1 LRAGALL
8 LLILFVDGSA
18 GSTDLDSTYEVAR
31 TALAR
36 GELDRAR
43 SMAVG
48 GRASSAATA
57 EQRELFALLEA
68 ETLVQRGQAP
78 AAMELIARTPQSGAP
93 RALVRRLM
101 THGYALTVG
110 GDHLGAE
117 QQLARAAAIA
127 AKRVPDLSAE
137 IALLRCTPAFRL
149 NQFERQARLARDA
162 IAGARQHQQFFI
174 LANALNNLGLAEMN
188 RDQWEDALDH
198 FNRAARLARALGA
211 TWSSA
216 VMTGNVG
223 WCYQQLGDLDEAA
236 SRFQVA
242 ERVAEELG
250 VLRYQPTWLANIAN
264 VYLARRQFA
273 EALPYAER
281 SLAAAQR
288 YGESGKLA
296 TSLSN
301 LALVQIALGRYDIAA
316 RLNDDAAAIWRRLED
331 HRNQR
336 YTLLNAAQIDAATGN
351 AERALVV
358 LAKLAREAADQPP
371 LRWQAQALAAA
382 IESRRGH
389 VTEAEALYEAALE
402 TGDSARAA
410 VQESDAY
417 LFAFETNLIR
427 FYDEMIDLLIT
438 SGRKLDALRVAERS
452 RGRTLLEGKGVLK
465 RGHAAQR
472 SLDAR
477 ALARR
482 YSATI
487 LSYWLAPEHSLV
499 WVVTADEVTV
509 VPLSAS
515 AAVNEEIK
523 NYRDEIVRGRASVN
537 SVHGARLYQTLVAPA
552 VAVAHAPTS
561 RFIIVPDGRL
571 EAMNFETFIV
581 PAPAPHYWIEDA
593 TVTYTP
599 SLTLLAADVT
609 SRGVG
614 AANLLV
620 MGNIPPRGAE
630 FPALGRA
637 GEEINDVA
645 RHFAPGHRVV
655 LEAQRATPAAY
666 TASNP
671 RQFDYVHFVAHGMAS
686 AHAPLDSAVVLAG
699 GNLTGHEIVK
709 SGLTAKLVTVSSC
722 NSAGSRTYAGEGL
735 VGLAWAFL
743 RAGSRRVVAAQ
754 WDVSDTA
761 TPTLMD
767 AMYRELASGRDPAS
781 ALREAK
787 LGLLHSRTIYSRPFY
802 WAPFILYGAP

>member
-1 LRAGALL
+1 LG
-8 LLILFVDGSA
+8 DGST
-18 GSTDLDSTYEVAR
+18 GRPNFDSLYEEAR

-36 GELDRAR
+36 GELDRAQSTASR
-43 SMAVG
+43 
-48 GRASSAATA
+48 GRANSKTSA
-57 EQRELFALLEA
+57 EGRELFALLEA
-68 ETLVQRGQAP
+68 ETLAQRGNTR
-78 AAMELIARTPQSGAP
+78 AALALIDRTPQSGTP
-93 RALVRRLM
+93 RAIVRRLM
-101 THGYALTVG
+101 TRGYALAADG
-110 GDHLGAE
+110 SDQKAE
-117 QQLARAAAIA
+117 EELAKAAQIA
-127 AKRVPDLSAE
+127 AQRVPDLAPE
-137 IALLRCTPAFRL
+137 IAVLRVTPAFHEHQYDRV
-149 NQFERQARLARDA
+149 ERFARDA
-162 IAGARQHQQFFI
+162 LNGARARQQYFI
-174 LANALNNLGLAEMN
+174 MAYALINLGLAEMN
-188 RDQWEDALDH
+188 RDRWEEALDH
-198 FNRAARLARALGA
+198 FNRAARLTRALGA
-211 TWSSA
+211 INTSA
-216 VMTGNVG
+216 AMTGNVG
-223 WCYQQLGDLDEAA
+223 WLHAQLGDLDEAEV
-236 SRFQVA
+236 RFREAESVA
-242 ERVAEELG
+242 EALG
-250 VLRYQPTWLANIAN
+250 DLRRQPTWLTNIAN
-264 VYLARRQFA
+264 VHIARRQFA
-273 EALPYAER
+273 AALPYAER
-281 SLAAAQR
+281 AMAAAQR
-288 YGESGKLA
+288 LGNTRKVGTA
-296 TSLSN
+296 LSN
-301 LALVQIALGRYDIAA
+301 LALVHIGLGHF
-316 RLNDDAAAIWRRLED
+316 DAAARFNAQAMQIASALGDREIEF
-331 HRNQR
+331 QA
-336 YTLLNAAQIDAATGN
+336 LLNAAQIDDAKGRSDHALAT
-351 AERALVV
+351 
-358 LAKLAREAADQPP
+358 LANVARQATDQAP

-465 RGHAAQR
+465 RGHPAQR

-515 AAVNEEIK
+515 ASVNEEIK

-537 SVHGARLYQTLVAPA
+537 SVHGARLYQTLVAP
-552 VAVAHAPTS
+552 AVAHAPTS

-671 RQFDYVHFVAHGMAS
+671 RQFDYVHFVAHGTAS

-761 TPTLMD
+761 TPKLMD

-787 LGLLHSRTIYSRPFY
+787 LGLLHSRNIYSRPFY
-802 WAPFILYGAP
+802 WAPFVLYGAP